1 MRKPDAEPQRVLIE
15 FSSINIAKP
24 MHMGHFRA
32 TVLGNFVKNI
42 NLAAGNIVTS
52 VNYLGDW
59 GTQFGKLID
68 HWHINLTC
76 EIYSL

>member
-1 MRKPDAEPQRVLIE
+1 MEY
-15 FSSINIAKP
+15 SSINIAKP

-59 GTQFGKLID
+59 GTQFGNFLNFQTYSTKI
-68 HWHINLTC
+68 C
-76 EIYSL
+76 ENFIYNSI